1 MENNYVIAIKYSDVD
16 NCYLAAVPD
25 LPGCMADGSTLEV
38 AFGNAKVAIREWI
51 DAAREIRRDVPD
63 PNCSLFNF

>member
-1 MENNYVIAIKYSDVD
+1 MENNYVIAIRYSECD

-25 LPGCMADGSTLEV
+25 LPGCIADGITPEV
-38 AFGNAKVAIREWI
+38 AYDNARAAIREWI
-51 DAAREIRRDVPD
+51 ETARELGRDVPE